1 MQYKTIEDII
11 NSGKFTE
18 TKFRYDYKKPYGVQ
32 IQQEAKKLGLPEDYY
47 TIYVTNIFLD
57 THKEKYKNRGQV
69 VWVSKRIGRDGKVLQ
84 EGRTY
89 TNGERTIFKSM
100 KDVE

>member
-32 IQQEAKKLGLPEDYY
+32 IQQETKKLGLPEDYY
-47 TIYVTNIFLD
+47 TIYVTNIFVD
-57 THKEKYKNRGQV
+57 THKEKYKNAIYFSDYPKLHLV
-69 VWVSKRIGRDGKVLQ
+69 FLKFYYFASKI
-84 EGRTY
+84 Y
-89 TNGERTIFKSM
+89 SSYFAFY
-100 KDVE
+100 

>member
-1 MQYKTIEDII
+1 MNDEPNFKNYKQKQ
-11 NSGKFTE
+11 N
-18 TKFRYDYKKPYGVQ
+18 
-32 IQQEAKKLGLPEDYY
+32 YY
-47 TIYVTNIFLD
+47 
-57 THKEKYKNRGQV
+57 KEKYKNRGQV